1 MTFFCFLVITP
12 VFVPFALSIKTI
24 SCLITVV
31 LSLQSFSLNICFA
44 FPYSCSSSSCLGS
57 LTPNICYFVF
67 LGRLSCLLP
76 QVRSA
81 KPGMTVAIS
90 GRTHTH
96 THLMWEVLFSVRSL
110 RVYLLA
116 ATMVFIKTLAWCL
129 FVSDE
134 ETVMGMTRSLRGADV
149 TAHPLKGLL
158 SRPCT
163 ALFSLSHIP
172 SSITPSP
179 LSCSPLWELA
189 RDYVSW
195 GFLHIPPFMSSF
207 FPPAE
212 LPSKSLP
219 SSLIPLFMVHH
230 RNASSTQTTDIEATS
245 YSKDCPR
252 ICVYLS
258 QACGKFVLL
267 V

>member
-31 LSLQSFSLNICFA
+31 LSLRSFSLNICFA

-163 ALFSLSHIP
+163 ALFSLSP
-172 SSITPSP
+172 TSP
-179 LSCSPLWELA
+179 LQLPLLLSA
-189 RDYVSW
+189 VHRCGSW
-195 GFLHIPPFMSSF
+195 HETMCPGDF
-207 FPPAE
+207 FT
-212 LPSKSLP
+212 SLP
-219 SSLIPLFMVHH
+219 SCLLSFLLLSFLLSPFLPL
-230 RNASSTQTTDIEATS
+230 
-245 YSKDCPR
+245 
-252 ICVYLS
+252 
-258 QACGKFVLL
+258 
-267 V
+267 